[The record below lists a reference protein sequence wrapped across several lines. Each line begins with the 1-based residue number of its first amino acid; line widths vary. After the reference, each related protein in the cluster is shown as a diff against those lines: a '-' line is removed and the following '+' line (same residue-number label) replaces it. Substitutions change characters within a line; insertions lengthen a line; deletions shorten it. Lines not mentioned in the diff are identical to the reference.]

1 MKNSPPKLF
10 FIKIITRKER
20 SMNNLE
26 VFNFES
32 KEVRT
37 LLIDNE
43 PWFIGK
49 EVTEIL
55 GYSNTRDAIN
65 KHVDEEDKTVILKS
79 QNATLEIPNRG
90 LTIVNESGLYSLIL
104 SSKLP
109 SAKRFKKFVTSEVLP
124 SLRKHGMYATEETI
138 DKILSNPDFGIR
150 LLSELKE
157 EREKTK
163 ILKNENEQLKPKA
176 LFADTVSA
184 SDTSILIGQLAKL
197 LKQNGNDIGQNRL
210 FKILRKDG
218 YLGKSGE
225 NYNLPTQ
232 KSMNLKVM
240 EIKERTVNNSDGSVR
255 ITKTPMITGKGQVY
269 FVNKYKEI

>member
-1 MKNSPPKLF
+1 
-10 FIKIITRKER
+10 
-20 SMNNLE
+20 MNNLE
-26 VFNFES
+26 VFNFEN

-37 LLIDNE
+37 LLINNE
-43 PWFIGK
+43 PWFVGK
-49 EVTEIL
+49 DVAEIL
-55 GYSNTRDAIN
+55 GYVRATDAVR
-65 KHVDEEDKTVILKS
+65 KHVDDEDRGVSNL
-79 QNATLEIPNRG
+79 ATPSGKQEM
-90 LTIVNESGLYSLIL
+90 TIINESGLYSLIL

-109 SAKRFKKFVTSEVLP
+109 SAKKFKRWVTSEVLP

-138 DKILSNPDFGIR
+138 DKILLNPDFGIR
-150 LLSELKE
+150 LLNELKE
-157 EREKTK
+157 EREKSK
-163 ILKNENEQLKPKA
+163 QLKNENEQLKPKA

-269 FVNKYKEI
+269 FVNRYKEI

>member
-1 MKNSPPKLF
+1 
-10 FIKIITRKER
+10 
-20 SMNNLE
+20 MNNLE
-26 VFNFES
+26 VFNFEN
-32 KEVRT
+32 KKVRS
-37 LLIDNE
+37 LLINNE
-43 PWFIGK
+43 PWFVGK
-49 EVTEIL
+49 DVAEIL
-55 GYSNTRDAIN
+55 EYRNGSRDIN
-65 KHVDEEDKTVILKS
+65 RHVDEEDRTKAMIFDGSKYK
-79 QNATLEIPNRG
+79 E
-90 LTIVNESGLYSLIL
+90 TIIINESGLYSMIL
-104 SSKLP
+104 SSKMP
-109 SAKRFKKFVTSEVLP
+109 SAKQFKKFVTSEVLP

-150 LLSELKE
+150 LLNELKE

-163 ILKNENEQLKPKA
+163 LLKNENEQLKPKA

-269 FVNKYKEI
+269 FVNRYKEI

>member
-1 MKNSPPKLF
+1 
-10 FIKIITRKER
+10 
-20 SMNNLE
+20 MNNLE

-37 LLIDNE
+37 LLINNE
-43 PWFIGK
+43 PWFVGND
-49 EVTEIL
+49 VAQIL
-55 GYSNTRDAIN
+55 GYSNTRDALS
-65 KHVDEEDKTVILKS
+65 KHVDDEDKNNVAIRDGNKGNPNQTVI
-79 QNATLEIPNRG
+79 
-90 LTIVNESGLYSLIL
+90 NESGLYSLIL

-109 SAKRFKKFVTSEVLP
+109 SAKRFKKFVTSDVLP

-150 LLSELKE
+150 LLNELKE
-157 EREKTK
+157 EREKSK
-163 ILKNENEQLKPKA
+163 LLKNENEQLKPKA

-269 FVNKYKEI
+269 FVNRYKEI

>member
-1 MKNSPPKLF
+1 
-10 FIKIITRKER
+10 
-20 SMNNLE
+20 MNNLE
-26 VFNFES
+26 VFNFEN

-37 LLIDNE
+37 KSNNNGDVWFCLKDVCNILELTQPSKVKERLNQKDVLIIPTLTNGGKQNLL
-43 PWFIGK
+43 FI
-49 EVTEIL
+49 
-55 GYSNTRDAIN
+55 
-65 KHVDEEDKTVILKS
+65 
-79 QNATLEIPNRG
+79 
-90 LTIVNESGLYSLIL
+90 NESNLYKVIFQSR
-104 SSKLP
+104 KP
-109 SAKRFKKFVTSEVLP
+109 QAERFTEWVTSEVLP
-124 SLRKHGMYATEETI
+124 SLRKHGMYATEDTI

-150 LLSELKE
+150 LLNELKE

-163 ILKNENEQLKPKA
+163 LLENENDQLKPKA

-269 FVNKYKEI
+269 FVNRYKEI

>member
-1 MKNSPPKLF
+1 
-10 FIKIITRKER
+10 
-20 SMNNLE
+20 MNNLE
-26 VFNFES
+26 VFNFEN

-37 LLIDNE
+37 
-43 PWFIGK
+43 
-49 EVTEIL
+49 
-55 GYSNTRDAIN
+55 
-65 KHVDEEDKTVILKS
+65 KS
-79 QNATLEIPNRG
+79 QNNEVWFCLKDVCSILEIKNHKDVVSRLNQKG
-90 LTIVNESGLYSLIL
+90 VDISDTLTNGGMQKVTFINESNLYKVIFQSR
-104 SSKLP
+104 KP
-109 SAKRFKKFVTSEVLP
+109 QAERFTEWVTSEVLP

-150 LLSELKE
+150 LLNELKE

-163 ILKNENEQLKPKA
+163 QLRSENDQLKPKA

-269 FVNKYKEI
+269 FVNRYKEI

>member
-1 MKNSPPKLF
+1 
-10 FIKIITRKER
+10 
-20 SMNNLE
+20 
-26 VFNFES
+26 
-32 KEVRT
+32 
-37 LLIDNE
+37 
-43 PWFIGK
+43 
-49 EVTEIL
+49 
-55 GYSNTRDAIN
+55 
-65 KHVDEEDKTVILKS
+65 
-79 QNATLEIPNRG
+79 
-90 LTIVNESGLYSLIL
+90 
-104 SSKLP
+104 
-109 SAKRFKKFVTSEVLP
+109 
-124 SLRKHGMYATEETI
+124 MYATEETI

-163 ILKNENEQLKPKA
+163 LLKNENEQLKPKA

-240 EIKERTVNNSDGSVR
+240 EIKERTVNNADGSVR

-269 FVNKYKEI
+269 FVNRYKEI

>member
-1 MKNSPPKLF
+1 
-10 FIKIITRKER
+10 
-20 SMNNLE
+20 MNNLE
-26 VFNFES
+26 VFNFEN

-37 LLIDNE
+37 
-43 PWFIGK
+43 
-49 EVTEIL
+49 
-55 GYSNTRDAIN
+55 
-65 KHVDEEDKTVILKS
+65 KS
-79 QNATLEIPNRG
+79 QNNEVWFCLKDVCSILEIKNHKDVVSRLNQKG
-90 LTIVNESGLYSLIL
+90 VDISDTLTNGGMQKVTFINESNLYKVIFQSR
-104 SSKLP
+104 KP
-109 SAKRFKKFVTSEVLP
+109 QAERFTEWVTSEVLP
-124 SLRKHGMYATEETI
+124 SIRKHGMYATEETI
-138 DKILSNPDFGIR
+138 DKILLNPDFGIR
-150 LLSELKE
+150 LLSELKK

-163 ILKNENEQLKPKA
+163 LLKNENEQLKPKA

-269 FVNKYKEI
+269 FVNRYKEI

>member
-1 MKNSPPKLF
+1 MKGAN
-10 FIKIITRKER
+10 
-20 SMNNLE
+20 MNLD
-26 VFNFES
+26 VFNFEN

-37 LLIDNE
+37 KSNNNGDVWFCLKDVCNILELTQPSKVKERLNQKDVLIIPTLTNGGKQNLL
-43 PWFIGK
+43 FI
-49 EVTEIL
+49 
-55 GYSNTRDAIN
+55 
-65 KHVDEEDKTVILKS
+65 
-79 QNATLEIPNRG
+79 
-90 LTIVNESGLYSLIL
+90 NESNLYKVIFQSR
-104 SSKLP
+104 KP
-109 SAKRFKKFVTSEVLP
+109 QAERFTEWVTSEVLP
-124 SLRKHGMYATEETI
+124 SIRKHGMYATEETI
-138 DKILSNPDFGIR
+138 DKILLNPDFGIR
-150 LLSELKE
+150 LLSELKD
-157 EREKTK
+157 EREKSK
-163 ILKNENEQLKPKA
+163 QLKNENEQLKPKA

-269 FVNKYKEI
+269 FVNRYKEI

>member
-1 MKNSPPKLF
+1 M
-10 FIKIITRKER
+10 
-20 SMNNLE
+20 NLE

-37 LLIDNE
+37 LLINNE
-43 PWFIGK
+43 PWFVGND
-49 EVTEIL
+49 VAQIL
-55 GYSNTRDAIN
+55 GYSNPRDALS
-65 KHVDEEDKTVILKS
+65 KHVDDEDKNNVAIRDGNKGNPNQTVI
-79 QNATLEIPNRG
+79 
-90 LTIVNESGLYSLIL
+90 NESGLYSLIL

-109 SAKRFKKFVTSEVLP
+109 SAKKFKRWVTSEVLP

-150 LLSELKE
+150 LLNELKE

-163 ILKNENEQLKPKA
+163 QLKSENDQLKPKA

>member
-1 MKNSPPKLF
+1 
-10 FIKIITRKER
+10 
-20 SMNNLE
+20 MNNLE
-26 VFNFES
+26 VFNFEN
-32 KEVRT
+32 KDVRT

-43 PWFIGK
+43 PWFVGK
-49 EVTEIL
+49 DVAEIL
-55 GYSNTRDAIN
+55 GYSKARNAIAT
-65 KHVDEEDKTVILKS
+65 HVDDDDKKGAPIQGDLGGTQEMTVI
-79 QNATLEIPNRG
+79 
-90 LTIVNESGLYSLIL
+90 NESGLYSLIL

-124 SLRKHGMYATEETI
+124 SLRKNGIYAIEETI

-150 LLSELKE
+150 LLSKLKE

-163 ILKNENEQLKPKA
+163 LLKNENEQLKPKA

-269 FVNKYKEI
+269 FVNKYKEIRL

>member
-1 MKNSPPKLF
+1 
-10 FIKIITRKER
+10 
-20 SMNNLE
+20 MNNLE

-37 LLIDNE
+37 LLINNE
-43 PWFIGK
+43 PWFVGK
-49 EVTEIL
+49 DVAEVL
-55 GYSNTRDAIN
+55 GYSNPQKAIRD
-65 KHVDEEDKTVILKS
+65 HVDEEDKTLNDSFTVNGTKGVLI
-79 QNATLEIPNRG
+79 
-90 LTIVNESGLYSLIL
+90 NESGLYSLIL

-163 ILKNENEQLKPKA
+163 LLKNENEQLKPKA

-269 FVNKYKEI
+269 FVNRYKEI

>member
-1 MKNSPPKLF
+1 
-10 FIKIITRKER
+10 
-20 SMNNLE
+20 MNNLE

-43 PWFIGK
+43 PWFVGK
-49 EVTEIL
+49 DVADVL
-55 GYSNTRDAIN
+55 GYQNGSRDIN
-65 KHVDEEDKTVILKS
+65 RHVDEEDK
-79 QNATLEIPNRG
+79 QNYQNGTFDSPRG
-90 LTIVNESGLYSLIL
+90 MTIINESGLYSLIL

-109 SAKRFKKFVTSEVLP
+109 SAKQFKRFITSEVIP
-124 SLRKHGMYATEETI
+124 SLRKNGIYATEDTI

-163 ILKNENEQLKPKA
+163 LLKNENEQLKPKA

-240 EIKERTVNNSDGSVR
+240 EIKERTVNNADGSVR

-269 FVNKYKEI
+269 FVNRYKEI

>member
-1 MKNSPPKLF
+1 
-10 FIKIITRKER
+10 
-20 SMNNLE
+20 MNNLE

-49 EVTEIL
+49 EVTEIV

-65 KHVDEEDKTVILKS
+65 KHVDEDDKTVILKS

>member
-1 MKNSPPKLF
+1 MKGEN
-10 FIKIITRKER
+10 
-20 SMNNLE
+20 MNNLE
-26 VFNFES
+26 VFNFENE
-32 KEVRT
+32 EVRS
-37 LLIDNE
+37 LLINGE
-43 PWFIGK
+43 PWFVGK
-49 EVTEIL
+49 DVADIL
-55 GYSNTRDAIN
+55 KYKNGSRDIN
-65 KHVDEEDKTVILKS
+65 RHVDEEDRKKAMIFDGN
-79 QNATLEIPNRG
+79 QNKE
-90 LTIVNESGLYSLIL
+90 TIIINESGLYSLIL
-104 SSKLP
+104 YSKMP
-109 SAKRFKKFVTSEVLP
+109 SAKKFKRFITSEVIP
-124 SLRKHGMYATEETI
+124 SLRKNGIYATEDTI

-150 LLSELKE
+150 LLNELKE

-269 FVNKYKEI
+269 FVNRYKEI

>member
-1 MKNSPPKLF
+1 
-10 FIKIITRKER
+10 
-20 SMNNLE
+20 MNNLE
-26 VFNFES
+26 VFNFDN
-32 KEVRT
+32 KEVRS

-43 PWFIGK
+43 PWFVGK
-49 EVTEIL
+49 DVAEIL

-65 KHVDEEDKTVILKS
+65 KHVDNDDKTDGVAICDSIGRK
-79 QNATLEIPNRG
+79 QNPVLI
-90 LTIVNESGLYSLIL
+90 NESGLYSLIL

-163 ILKNENEQLKPKA
+163 QLKNENEQLKPKA

-269 FVNKYKEI
+269 FVNRYKEI

>member
-1 MKNSPPKLF
+1 MNEL
-10 FIKIITRKER
+10 KIFQSE
-20 SMNNLE
+20 E
-26 VFNFES
+26 FG
-32 KEVRT
+32 EVRT
-37 LLIDNE
+37 VTIDGE
-43 PWFIGK
+43 PWFVGK
-49 EVTEIL
+49 DVAEVL
-55 GYSNTRDAIN
+55 GYKNQNDALS
-65 KHVDEEDKTVILKS
+65 KHVDDEDKDTIAIRDS
-79 QNATLEIPNRG
+79 IGRNRD
-90 LTIVNESGLYSLIL
+90 TPIINESGLYCLVL
-104 SSKLP
+104 SSNLP
-109 SAKRFKKFVTSEVLP
+109 SAKKFKRWVTNEVLP

-163 ILKNENEQLKPKA
+163 LLKNENEQLKPKA

-269 FVNKYKEI
+269 FVNRYKEI

>member
-1 MKNSPPKLF
+1 
-10 FIKIITRKER
+10 
-20 SMNNLE
+20 MNNLE

-32 KEVRT
+32 KEVRS

-43 PWFIGK
+43 PWFVGK
-49 EVTEIL
+49 DVAEIL
-55 GYSNTRDAIN
+55 GYLNTRDAIN
-65 KHVDEEDKTVILKS
+65 KHVDNDDKTDGVAICDSIGRK
-79 QNATLEIPNRG
+79 QNPVLI
-90 LTIVNESGLYSLIL
+90 NESGLYSLIL

-138 DKILSNPDFGIR
+138 DKILLNPDFGIR
-150 LLSELKE
+150 LLNELKE

-163 ILKNENEQLKPKA
+163 LLKNENEQLKPKA

-269 FVNKYKEI
+269 FVNRYKEI

>member
-1 MKNSPPKLF
+1 
-10 FIKIITRKER
+10 
-20 SMNNLE
+20 MNNLE
-26 VFNFES
+26 VFNFEN

-37 LLIDNE
+37 
-43 PWFIGK
+43 
-49 EVTEIL
+49 
-55 GYSNTRDAIN
+55 
-65 KHVDEEDKTVILKS
+65 KS
-79 QNATLEIPNRG
+79 QNNEVWFCLKDVCSILEIKNHKDVVSRLNQKG
-90 LTIVNESGLYSLIL
+90 VDISDTLTNGGMQKATFINESNLYKVIFQSR
-104 SSKLP
+104 KP
-109 SAKRFKKFVTSEVLP
+109 QAERFTEWVTGEVLP
-124 SLRKHGMYATEETI
+124 SIRKHGIYATEDTI

-163 ILKNENEQLKPKA
+163 QLKNENDQLKPKA

-269 FVNKYKEI
+269 FVNKYKEIRS

>member
-1 MKNSPPKLF
+1 
-10 FIKIITRKER
+10 
-20 SMNNLE
+20 MNNLE
-26 VFNFES
+26 VFNFEN

-37 LLIDNE
+37 LLINNE
-43 PWFIGK
+43 PWFVGK
-49 EVTEIL
+49 DVADIL
-55 GYSNTRDAIN
+55 GYLKPLDAISR
-65 KHVDEEDKTVILKS
+65 HVDEDDSVKHRLADSLGRV
-79 QNATLEIPNRG
+79 QN
-90 LTIVNESGLYSLIL
+90 TIIINESGLYSLIL

-124 SLRKHGMYATEETI
+124 SIRKHGMYATEETI

-163 ILKNENEQLKPKA
+163 LLKNENEQLKPKA

>member
-1 MKNSPPKLF
+1 
-10 FIKIITRKER
+10 
-20 SMNNLE
+20 MNNLE
-26 VFNFES
+26 VFNFEN
-32 KEVRT
+32 KEVRS
-37 LLIDNE
+37 LLINNE
-43 PWFIGK
+43 PWFVGK
-49 EVTEIL
+49 DVAEVL
-55 GYSNTRDAIN
+55 GYSNTRKAIN
-65 KHVDEEDKTVILKS
+65 DHVDDDDKGVTKCDTLGGAQDLTVI
-79 QNATLEIPNRG
+79 
-90 LTIVNESGLYSLIL
+90 NESGLYSLIL

-124 SLRKHGMYATEETI
+124 SLRKNGIYATEDTI

-150 LLSELKE
+150 LLNELKE

-163 ILKNENEQLKPKA
+163 LLKNENEQLKPKA

-269 FVNKYKEI
+269 FVNKYKEIRL

>member
-1 MKNSPPKLF
+1 
-10 FIKIITRKER
+10 
-20 SMNNLE
+20 MNNLE
-26 VFNFES
+26 VFNFDN
-32 KEVRT
+32 KEVRS

-43 PWFIGK
+43 PWFVGK
-49 EVTEIL
+49 DVAEIL

-65 KHVDEEDKTVILKS
+65 KHVDNDDKTDGVAICDSIGRK
-79 QNATLEIPNRG
+79 QNPVLI
-90 LTIVNESGLYSLIL
+90 NESGLYSLIL

-163 ILKNENEQLKPKA
+163 QLKNENEQLKPKA

-255 ITKTPMITGKGQVY
+255 ITKTPMITGKGQV
-269 FVNKYKEI
+269 

>member
-1 MKNSPPKLF
+1 
-10 FIKIITRKER
+10 
-20 SMNNLE
+20 MNNLE

-37 LLIDNE
+37 LLINNE
-43 PWFIGK
+43 PWFVGK
-49 EVTEIL
+49 DVAEVL
-55 GYSNTRDAIN
+55 GYLNPQKAIRD
-65 KHVDEEDKTVILKS
+65 HVDEEDKTLNDSFTVNGTKGVLI
-79 QNATLEIPNRG
+79 
-90 LTIVNESGLYSLIL
+90 NESGLYSLIL

-150 LLSELKE
+150 LLNELKE

-163 ILKNENEQLKPKA
+163 QLRSENDQLKPKA

-225 NYNLPTQ
+225 NYNIPTQ
-232 KSMNLKVM
+232 KSMSLKVM

>member
-1 MKNSPPKLF
+1 
-10 FIKIITRKER
+10 
-20 SMNNLE
+20 MNNLK

-32 KEVRT
+32 NEVRT

>member
-1 MKNSPPKLF
+1 
-10 FIKIITRKER
+10 
-20 SMNNLE
+20 MNNLE
-26 VFNFES
+26 VFNFEN
-32 KEVRT
+32 KEVRS
-37 LLIDNE
+37 LLINNE
-43 PWFIGK
+43 PWFVGK
-49 EVTEIL
+49 DVAEIL
-55 GYSNTRDAIN
+55 EYRNGSRDIN
-65 KHVDEEDKTVILKS
+65 RHVDEEDRTKTMIFDGN
-79 QNATLEIPNRG
+79 QNKE
-90 LTIVNESGLYSLIL
+90 TIIINESGLYSLIL

-109 SAKRFKKFVTSEVLP
+109 SAKQFKRFITSEVIP

-138 DKILSNPDFGIR
+138 DKILLNPDFGIR

-157 EREKTK
+157 EREKSK
-163 ILKNENEQLKPKA
+163 QLKSENDQLKPKA

-269 FVNKYKEI
+269 FVNKYKEIRL

>member
-1 MKNSPPKLF
+1 
-10 FIKIITRKER
+10 
-20 SMNNLE
+20 MNNLE
-26 VFNFES
+26 VFNFEN

-43 PWFIGK
+43 PWFVGK
-49 EVTEIL
+49 DVAEIL
-55 GYSNTRDAIN
+55 GYSNTRHAIN
-65 KHVDEEDKTVILKS
+65 KHVDNDDKTDGVPICDSIGRK
-79 QNATLEIPNRG
+79 QNPVLI
-90 LTIVNESGLYSLIL
+90 NESGLYSLIL

-163 ILKNENEQLKPKA
+163 LLKNENEQLKPKA

-184 SDTSILIGQLAKL
+184 SHTSILIGQLAKL

>member
-1 MKNSPPKLF
+1 
-10 FIKIITRKER
+10 
-20 SMNNLE
+20 MNNLK

-32 KEVRT
+32 NEVRT

-157 EREKTK
+157 EREKSKSLK
-163 ILKNENEQLKPKA
+163 IENDQLKPKA

-269 FVNKYKEI
+269 FVNRYKEI

>member
-1 MKNSPPKLF
+1 
-10 FIKIITRKER
+10 
-20 SMNNLE
+20 MNNLE
-26 VFNFES
+26 VFNFEN
-32 KEVRT
+32 KEVRS
-37 LLIDNE
+37 LLINNE
-43 PWFIGK
+43 PWFVGK
-49 EVTEIL
+49 DVAEVL
-55 GYSNTRDAIN
+55 GYSNTRKAIN
-65 KHVDEEDKTVILKS
+65 DHVDDDDKGVTKCDTLGGAQDLTVI
-79 QNATLEIPNRG
+79 
-90 LTIVNESGLYSLIL
+90 NESGLYSLIL

-124 SLRKHGMYATEETI
+124 SLRKNGIYATEDTI

-150 LLSELKE
+150 LLNELKE

-163 ILKNENEQLKPKA
+163 LLKNENEQLKPKA

-184 SDTSILIGQLAKL
+184 SHTSILIGQLAKL

-269 FVNKYKEI
+269 FVNKYKEIRL

>member
-1 MKNSPPKLF
+1 
-10 FIKIITRKER
+10 
-20 SMNNLE
+20 MNNLE
-26 VFNFES
+26 VFNFEN

-37 LLIDNE
+37 
-43 PWFIGK
+43 
-49 EVTEIL
+49 
-55 GYSNTRDAIN
+55 
-65 KHVDEEDKTVILKS
+65 KS
-79 QNATLEIPNRG
+79 QNNEVWFCLKDVCSILEIKNHKDVVSRLNQKG
-90 LTIVNESGLYSLIL
+90 VDISDTLTNGGMQKVTFINESNLYKVIFQSR
-104 SSKLP
+104 KP
-109 SAKRFKKFVTSEVLP
+109 QAERFTEWVTSEVLP
-124 SLRKHGMYATEETI
+124 SIRKHGMYATEETI

-163 ILKNENEQLKPKA
+163 LLKNENEQLKPKA

-184 SDTSILIGQLAKL
+184 SDTSILIGQLAKF

-269 FVNKYKEI
+269 FVNRYKEI

>member
-1 MKNSPPKLF
+1 
-10 FIKIITRKER
+10 
-20 SMNNLE
+20 MNNLE

-37 LLIDNE
+37 LLINNE
-43 PWFIGK
+43 PLFVGK
-49 EVTEIL
+49 DVAEVL
-55 GYSNTRDAIN
+55 GYSNPQKAIRD
-65 KHVDEEDKTVILKS
+65 HVDEEDKTLNDSFTVNGTKVVLI
-79 QNATLEIPNRG
+79 
-90 LTIVNESGLYSLIL
+90 NESGLYSLIL

-138 DKILSNPDFGIR
+138 DKILLNPDFGIR

-269 FVNKYKEI
+269 FVNRYKEI

>member
-1 MKNSPPKLF
+1 
-10 FIKIITRKER
+10 
-20 SMNNLE
+20 MNNLK

-79 QNATLEIPNRG
+79 QNATLKIPNRG

-218 YLGKSGE
+218 YLGNSGE

-269 FVNKYKEI
+269 FVNRYKEI

>member
-1 MKNSPPKLF
+1 
-10 FIKIITRKER
+10 
-20 SMNNLE
+20 MNNLE
-26 VFNFES
+26 VFNFEN

-37 LLIDNE
+37 
-43 PWFIGK
+43 
-49 EVTEIL
+49 
-55 GYSNTRDAIN
+55 
-65 KHVDEEDKTVILKS
+65 KS
-79 QNATLEIPNRG
+79 QNNEVWFCLKDVCSILEIKNHKDVVSRLNQKG
-90 LTIVNESGLYSLIL
+90 VDISDTLTNGGMQKVTFINESNLYKVIFQSR
-104 SSKLP
+104 KQQ
-109 SAKRFKKFVTSEVLP
+109 AERFTEWVTSEVLP

-163 ILKNENEQLKPKA
+163 QLRSENDQLKPKA

-269 FVNKYKEI
+269 FVNRYKEI

>member
-1 MKNSPPKLF
+1 
-10 FIKIITRKER
+10 
-20 SMNNLE
+20 MNNLE

-37 LLIDNE
+37 KSNNNGDV
-43 PWFIGK
+43 WFC
-49 EVTEIL
+49 
-55 GYSNTRDAIN
+55 
-65 KHVDEEDKTVILKS
+65 LKDVCS
-79 QNATLEIPNRG
+79 ILEIKNHKDVVSRLNQKG
-90 LTIVNESGLYSLIL
+90 VDISDTLTNGGMQKVTFINESNLYKVIFQSR
-104 SSKLP
+104 KQQ
-109 SAKRFKKFVTSEVLP
+109 AERFTEWVTGEVLP
-124 SLRKHGMYATEETI
+124 SIRKHGMYATEETI

-150 LLSELKE
+150 LLNELKE
-157 EREKTK
+157 EREKSK
-163 ILKNENEQLKPKA
+163 LLKNENEQLKPKA

-269 FVNKYKEI
+269 FVNRYKEI

>member
-1 MKNSPPKLF
+1 
-10 FIKIITRKER
+10 
-20 SMNNLE
+20 MNNLK